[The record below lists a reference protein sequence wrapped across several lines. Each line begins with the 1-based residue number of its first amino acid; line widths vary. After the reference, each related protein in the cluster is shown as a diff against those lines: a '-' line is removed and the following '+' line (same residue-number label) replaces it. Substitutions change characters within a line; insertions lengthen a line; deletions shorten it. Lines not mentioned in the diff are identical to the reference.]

1 MSKIL
6 KEGFFFPP
14 FFLLPWIA
22 LLFLVRVYNNHTEF
36 SVEMSVH
43 ILYPKEQ
50 EILKGLMTQVN

>member
-6 KEGFFFPP
+6 KEGFSY
-14 FFLLPWIA
+14 FLLPWMA

>member
-6 KEGFFFPP
+6 NEVFFF
-14 FFLLPWIA
+14 FSLLPWIA
-22 LLFLVRVYNNHTEF
+22 LLVLVRVYNNHTEF

>member
-6 KEGFFFPP
+6 KEGFSY
-14 FFLLPWIA
+14 FLLPWME

-50 EILKGLMTQVN
+50 EILEGLMTQVN